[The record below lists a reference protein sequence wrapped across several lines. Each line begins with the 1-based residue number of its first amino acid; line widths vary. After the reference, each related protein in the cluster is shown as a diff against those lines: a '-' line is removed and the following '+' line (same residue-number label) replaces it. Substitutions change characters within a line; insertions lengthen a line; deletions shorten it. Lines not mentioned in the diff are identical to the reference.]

1 MGNSKR
7 YKMENKINNIRIGI
21 FIFAIAFLPGCK
33 DLLNKDPLA
42 SLSVSSAYVTSEDAL
57 KAVYAAYNPLLNYT
71 GISGYSIYD
80 IACDNAEKGGEG
92 PSDGG
97 YFNELAY
104 FTLTSSNT
112 VARQVWGNAYLGIR
126 RANLVLDNIPKIE
139 MDDYVKQRLLG
150 EARFLRAF
158 HYFILV
164 SLYGDVPLIT
174 DSNIESFEIERSD
187 KELVYSQII
196 SDLEFASK
204 SLPLRSKLAPEE
216 LGRATKGAADSY
228 LARVYLFRRDF
239 QEAEKW
245 FKIVIDSKEYELED
259 DFYHI
264 FTKDAEFG
272 RENIFEV
279 NYIYSPQYRALAN
292 TNSIRQGSAGMYG
305 YGFCNP
311 TKDFV
316 DAFEEDDPRLWQTV
330 YKNGDIMPDD
340 KIADVG
346 NSETG
351 YMNKKVYLAKDEFPP
366 TGDPRN
372 SGKNEILYRYGM
384 LLLWYAEAANENGN
398 IQIALKALNEV
409 RSRARQGQS
418 GVLPEVTVTDKDQ
431 LRTKIWHEQRVE
443 YGMENIRYFDLLRQ
457 NRLGEVMT
465 AYSEKYNSNKG
476 KNFREG
482 VNELFPIPQTEIDL
496 SQGSLTQNPGY

>member
-1 MGNSKR
+1 MS
-7 YKMENKINNIRIGI
+7 INILKFRLWVFLII
-21 FIFAIAFLPGCK
+21 VTLLPGCK
-33 DLLNKDPLA
+33 DLLNKEPLA
-42 SLSVSSAYVTSEDAL
+42 SLSESSAYVTSDDAI
-57 KAVYAAYNPLLNYT
+57 KAIYAAYEPLLNYR
-71 GISGYSIYD
+71 GISGYSLYD
-80 IACDNAEKGGEG
+80 IGCDNAEKGGEG
-92 PSDGG
+92 PSDGAA
-97 YFNELAY
+97 FNEIPY
-104 FTLTSSNT
+104 FTITASNS
-112 VARQVWGNAYLGIR
+112 VARQAWQTAYLGIR
-126 RANLVLDNIPKIE
+126 RANLVLENIPDIE
-139 MDDYVKQRLLG
+139 MDDNVKQRVLG
-150 EARFLRAF
+150 EARFLRSY

-164 SLYGDVPLIT
+164 SLYGDVPLIV

-187 KELVYSQII
+187 KELIYNQII
-196 SDLEFASK
+196 SDLKLAIET
-204 SLPLRSKLAPEE
+204 LPLKSKMPSDE
-216 LGRATKGAADSY
+216 LGRVTKGAAKAY
-228 LARVYLFRRDF
+228 LGRVYLFKRDF

-245 FKIVIDSKEYELED
+245 FKEVVDSKEYELEED
-259 DFYHI
+259 YDYI

-272 RENIFEV
+272 KENIFEV
-279 NYIYSPQYRALAN
+279 NYIYSPQFRSVAN

-311 TKDFV
+311 TQDFI

-330 YKNGDIMPDD
+330 YKNGDIMPDG
-340 KIADVG
+340 KVADVG

-351 YMNKKVYLAKDEFPP
+351 YMSKKVYLAEDEFPP

-398 IQIALKALNEV
+398 TQEALDALNII
-409 RSRARQGQS
+409 RARARQGNS
-418 GVLPEVTVTDKDQ
+418 NVLPDVSETSKDQ
-431 LRTKIWHEQRVE
+431 LRTKIYQEQRVE

-457 NRLGEVMT
+457 NRLGAVMT

-496 SQGSLTQNPGY
+496 SQGSLKQNPGY